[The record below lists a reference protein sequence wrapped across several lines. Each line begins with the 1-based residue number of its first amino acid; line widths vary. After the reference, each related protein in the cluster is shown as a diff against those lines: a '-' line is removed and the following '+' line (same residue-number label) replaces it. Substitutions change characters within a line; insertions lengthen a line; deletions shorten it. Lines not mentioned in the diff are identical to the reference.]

1 MNKIIKEA
9 LVKEIAES
17 IMTDGN
23 GRKATRLILEFDGKT
38 DNTGRNQISVES
50 EIRKHLDS
58 RPLEKLVSGKFL
70 EVMKIFR
77 WLLGYTNFPARKETE
92 KGAYYWRTHL
102 RKKLYIIGID
112 LKMIEDKKFSR

>member
-50 EIRKHLDS
+50 VIRKHLES
-58 RPLEKLVSGKFL
+58 RPLEKLVMPICPYCNKRMSLSLITTGNGCGEYFDETIWECDCDSDRL
-70 EVMKIFR
+70 E
-77 WLLGYTNFPARKETE
+77 KER
-92 KGAYYWRTHL
+92 AN
-102 RKKLYIIGID
+102 
-112 LKMIEDKKFSR
+112 SA